1 MLVNAY
7 DLMIA
12 LKEAG
17 LPDDPTFYTSEDWA
31 KYDEIHAE
39 LEKKEPAK
47 EQERPDSYYIIK
59 SEVHFPEGVVE
70 EVTTDIRE
78 LSLEQLEDI
87 IEIMPKYTSYYYER
101 LAEKDSQ

>member
-1 MLVNAY
+1 MTVNGY
-7 DLMIA
+7 DLAVA

-17 LPDDPTFYTSEDWA
+17 LPSDITFYTREDWE
-31 KYDEIHAE
+31 KYDKIRAE
-39 LEKKEPAK
+39 LEKKESAN
-47 EQERPDSYYIIK
+47 EQERPESYYIIK
-59 SEVHFPEGVVE
+59 SEVHFPGGKVE

-87 IEIMPKYTSYYYER
+87 IEIVPKYTSYYYER